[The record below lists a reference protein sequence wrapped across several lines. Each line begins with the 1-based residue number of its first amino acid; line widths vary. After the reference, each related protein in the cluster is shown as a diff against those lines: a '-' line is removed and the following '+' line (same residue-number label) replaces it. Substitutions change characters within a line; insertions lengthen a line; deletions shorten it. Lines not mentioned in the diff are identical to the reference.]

1 MRKWLHN
8 LLKGA
13 SLTTA
18 LFIFQACYGV
28 PQPALYEDYGEA
40 AMSFSLMSKS
50 TGEPLEGIVISGSV
64 RSGKYYQELGVT
76 GPDGRCSVNI
86 PYIRNAQGPFLE
98 FEDPA
103 GNYMPKDTSLA
114 DLREREIVIRMT
126 PKQ

>member
-1 MRKWLHN
+1 MHN

>member
-28 PQPALYEDYGEA
+28 PQPALERERGMA
-40 AMSFSLMSKS
+40 PMRFSLVSGT
-50 TGEPLEGIVISGSV
+50 TGEPLEGINIKQNSG
-64 RSGKYYQELGVT
+64 YWDPDLGVT
-76 GPDGRCSVNI
+76 GADGRCSVNI
-86 PYIRNAQGPFLE
+86 PYFRNEQGPFLS

-103 GNYMPKDTSLA
+103 GKYMPKDTTLA

-126 PKQ
+126 PKE

>member
-1 MRKWLHN
+1 MHN

-50 TGEPLEGIVISGSV
+50 TGEPLEGIVISGSA

>member
-1 MRKWLHN
+1 MHN

-50 TGEPLEGIVISGSV
+50 TGKPLEGIVISGSV

>member
-1 MRKWLHN
+1 MHN

-50 TGEPLEGIVISGSV
+50 TGKPLEGIVISGSA

>member
-50 TGEPLEGIVISGSV
+50 TGEPLEGIVISGSE
-64 RSGKYYQELGVT
+64 RSNGHYQELGVT

-86 PYIRNAQGPFLE
+86 PYIRNAHGPFLE

>member
-1 MRKWLHN
+1 MHN

-50 TGEPLEGIVISGSV
+50 TGEPLEGIVISGSE
-64 RSGKYYQELGVT
+64 RSGGHYQELGVT
-76 GPDGRCSVNI
+76 GPDGCCSVNI

-114 DLREREIVIRMT
+114 DLRERKIVIRMT

>member
-1 MRKWLHN
+1 MHN

-76 GPDGRCSVNI
+76 GPDGHCSVNI